1 MAALRHRR
9 HALSPAMSTTTQGGP
24 AAGTVAVLGST
35 GCVGRSLCDELLR
48 TGHQVLAV
56 ARHPA
61 PHTRADAFVPLDV
74 ATAAPKEIAAL
85 LDRHGVGTV
94 INATGGWGTTVEEMH
109 SAHVDLVE
117 RLVEG
122 CAATSRRLRIV
133 QMGSIHEYGPVP
145 DGVRIDEQREP
156 GPLTPYGLT
165 KRTGSEHLLA
175 QTRAGR
181 VDGVV
186 LRAVNVCGPH
196 TPTASFLGAVVA
208 RLRALGPGEVI
219 GLDVADARRD
229 FVDVRD
235 LARAAVAAVH
245 APVTGLVVNIGRGEA
260 VPMRDLVDALFDAAG
275 VDAASVKL
283 NSAEVASKGGGWT
296 CADIRFAAQVLGW
309 RPTIPLGESVRA
321 MWEAAAGTT
330 SLEVS

>member
-1 MAALRHRR
+1 
-9 HALSPAMSTTTQGGP
+9 MSTRKQDET
-24 AAGTVAVLGST
+24 AAGSVAVLGAT
-35 GCVGRSLCDELLR
+35 GCVGRSVCAELLR
-48 TGHQVLAV
+48 TGHRVLAV
-56 ARHPA
+56 ARRPA
-61 PHTRADAFVPLDV
+61 PHTRAHAFVPLDV
-74 ATAAPKEIAAL
+74 VDTTPEQLAAL
-85 LDRHGVGTV
+85 LDAHRVDTV
-94 INATGGWGTTVEEMH
+94 VNATGGWGTTVEEMRR
-109 SAHVDLVE
+109 AHIDLLE
-117 RLVEG
+117 RLVDG

-145 DGVRIDEQREP
+145 DGVLIDEHRQP

-181 VDGVV
+181 VDGAV

-196 TPTASFLGAVVA
+196 TTSASFLGAVVA
-208 RLRALGPGEVI
+208 RLRALGPGDELT
-219 GLDVADARRD
+219 LDVADARRD

-260 VPMRDLVDALFDAAG
+260 VPMRDLVESLFDAAG
-275 VDAASVKL
+275 VDATSARL

-309 RPTIPLGESVRA
+309 RPTIPLGDSVRA

-330 SLEVS
+330 SLEAS

>member
-1 MAALRHRR
+1 
-9 HALSPAMSTTTQGGP
+9 MSTRKQDET
-24 AAGTVAVLGST
+24 AAGAVAVLGAT
-35 GCVGRSLCDELLR
+35 GCVGRSVCAELLR
-48 TGHQVLAV
+48 TGHRVLAV
-56 ARHPA
+56 ARRPA
-61 PHTRADAFVPLDV
+61 PHTRAHAFVPLDV
-74 ATAAPKEIAAL
+74 VDTTPEQLAAL
-85 LDRHGVGTV
+85 LDAHRVNTV
-94 INATGGWGTTVEEMH
+94 VNATGGWGATVEEMRR
-109 SAHVDLVE
+109 AHIDLLE
-117 RLVEG
+117 RLVDG

-145 DGVRIDEQREP
+145 DGVLIDEHREP

-196 TPTASFLGAVVA
+196 TTSASFLGAVVA
-208 RLRALGPGEVI
+208 RLRALGPGDELT
-219 GLDVADARRD
+219 LDVADARRD

-245 APVTGLVVNIGRGEA
+245 AAVTGLVVNIGRGEA
-260 VPMRDLVDALFDAAG
+260 VPMRDLVESLFDAAG
-275 VDAASVKL
+275 VDATSARL

-309 RPTIPLGESVRA
+309 RPTISLGDSVRA

>member
-1 MAALRHRR
+1 
-9 HALSPAMSTTTQGGP
+9 MSLTTQSSSAP
-24 AAGTVAVLGST
+24 GTVAVLGAT
-35 GCVGRSLCDELLR
+35 GCVGRSVCDELLR
-48 TGHQVLAV
+48 TGHRVLAV
-56 ARHPA
+56 ARNPV
-61 PHTRADAFVPLDV
+61 PHTRAHAFVPLDV
-74 ATAAPKEIAAL
+74 AAAAPDRLAAL
-85 LDRHGVGTV
+85 LDQHGADAV
-94 INATGGWGTTVEEMH
+94 INASGGWGTTVEEMRR
-109 SAHVDLVE
+109 AHIDLME

-122 CAATSRRLRIV
+122 CAASSRRVRIV

-145 DGVRIDEQREP
+145 DGVLIDEHREP

-196 TPTASFLGAVVA
+196 TTTASFLGAIVA
-208 RLRALGPGEVI
+208 RLRALGPGEVLT
-219 GLDVADARRD
+219 LDVSDARRD

-235 LARAAVAAVH
+235 LARAGVAAVH
-245 APVTGLVVNIGRGEA
+245 APVGGLVVNIGRGEA
-260 VPMRDLVDALFDAAG
+260 VPMRSLVEALFDAAG
-275 VDAASVKL
+275 VDSASVRL

-296 CADIRFAAQVLGW
+296 CADIRFAARVLGW
-309 RPTIPLGESVRA
+309 RPTVPLTASVRA

>member
-9 HALSPAMSTTTQGGP
+9 PELSTAMSPTTQGGTAP
-24 AAGTVAVLGST
+24 GTVAVLGAT
-35 GCVGRSLCDELLR
+35 GCVGRSVCDELLR
-48 TGHQVLAV
+48 TGHRVLAV

-61 PHTRADAFVPLDV
+61 PHTRPHAFVPLDV
-74 ATAAPKEIAAL
+74 AGTAPERLAAL
-85 LDRHGVGTV
+85 LDRHGVTAV
-94 INATGGWGTTVEEMH
+94 INATGGWGTTVEEMRR
-109 SAHVDLVE
+109 AHIDLLE
-117 RLVEG
+117 RLVDG

-133 QMGSIHEYGPVP
+133 QLGSIHEYGPVP
-145 DGVRIDEQREP
+145 DGVLIDEHREP

-196 TPTASFLGAVVA
+196 TTTASFLGAVVA
-208 RLRALGPGEVI
+208 RLRALGPGDVLS
-219 GLDVADARRD
+219 LDVADARRD

-260 VPMRDLVDALFDAAG
+260 VPMRDLVQALFDAAG
-275 VDAASVKL
+275 VDASSARL

-309 RPTIPLGESVRA
+309 RPTIPLDASVRA
-321 MWEAAAGTT
+321 MWEAAADTT